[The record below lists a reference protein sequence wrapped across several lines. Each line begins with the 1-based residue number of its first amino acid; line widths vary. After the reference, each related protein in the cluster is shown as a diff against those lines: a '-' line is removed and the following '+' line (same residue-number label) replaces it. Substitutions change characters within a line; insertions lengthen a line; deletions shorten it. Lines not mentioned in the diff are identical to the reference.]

1 MKNETLFLMKL
12 LSVCFFIGGCFSSTF
27 YKNATVE
34 EGKGSSVIAVGF
46 STMQYSNE
54 TLYNASS
61 IKKSRLW
68 PSWEFFVQHGITEN
82 FGLGL
87 KTNLASIIA
96 DINFIAD
103 AKFQYFDGEVLDMEF
118 DLGIGTSSFPQIR
131 DNETVYDTYY
141 SI

>member
-1 MKNETLFLMKL
+1 MQLIED
-12 LSVCFFIGGCFSSTF
+12 
-27 YKNATVE
+27 
-34 EGKGSSVIAVGF
+34 GKGSSGLAIGF
-46 STMQYSNE
+46 STMQYTNE
-54 TLYNASS
+54 TLYDGSS
-61 IKKSRLW
+61 IEKSRFW

-96 DINFIAD
+96 DTNLVAD
-103 AKFQYFDGEVLDMEF
+103 AKYKYFDGEVIDMAF
-118 DLGIGTSSFPQIR
+118 DLGISTSSFPQIR